1 MKWLKSEIAEEE
13 IGEGTTGKHGEESKP
28 ENYNN

>member
-1 MKWLKSEIAEEE
+1 MKWLKSEIAKKG
-13 IGEGTTGKHGEESKP
+13 IGEETTGKHGEGPKP